1 MNRLFHCEGTPNT
14 RGSSMLS
21 SGWVQTQVG
30 LVAPQGEETTGRE
43 ACLGTQMSEDKPW
56 TTGHRTPMDRQH
68 WEISEG
74 PAGGRL

>member
-1 MNRLFHCEGTPNT
+1 
-14 RGSSMLS
+14 MLS

-56 TTGHRTPMDRQH
+56 TTGHRWTALGDKRGACGWKVVAYVFSIKPRVGIQ
-68 WEISEG
+68 
-74 PAGGRL
+74 